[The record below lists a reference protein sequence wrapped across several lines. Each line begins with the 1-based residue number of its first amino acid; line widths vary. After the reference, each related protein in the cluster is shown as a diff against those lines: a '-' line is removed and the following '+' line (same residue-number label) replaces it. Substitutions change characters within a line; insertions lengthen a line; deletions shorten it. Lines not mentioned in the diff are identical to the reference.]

1 MATMDVKDVI
11 GDNLTKILEA
21 TAGKKR
27 HAELAEAVNKLV
39 ASLQTGAFVVSPT
52 SDLDKRKPEE
62 RSAGGGGGLPD
73 DRVADLLV
81 PIRLAM
87 ASRSPKIIEATLA
100 SVQKLIAHGLLRGDA
115 DLPPPARADAAGE
128 EKAAPSVTDS
138 EPSASP
144 PEPEPMST
152 PERRSSGDDLARAS
166 TSVSRE
172 NTRRV
177 KADAHAAELVELVC
191 AASDV
196 PDETVELQMLKCLL
210 TAVSSSTFRVR
221 ARALLRVVRACVN
234 AYLGSASEVNQT
246 TAKASLT
253 QMLAVVF
260 HRLET
265 RSRAHPDA
273 PPPVIVVAD
282 VFSSSLARRGKKR
295 PTTSEESTGTSDSG
309 IFRNRGGVSA
319 AALAAANA
327 VKPTEEDAAAQMTS
341 FVQGFINKVGADLTA
356 VAAAAAG
363 EDTDDIVEW
372 VPASAAAQHR
382 EVTEREFDNDGDA
395 TPAKRGMPRRTEE
408 LFGKERIAYGEDSAS
423 DDVSGSRQVSA
434 SGDAAEASEA
444 PSASAGTDASAFF
457 ALEED
462 AFLVFRAL
470 CKLAKKP
477 GDLTNPA
484 VARGKTLSLELLRIL
499 LENAGSA
506 FRRSRRLGAAV
517 SEYLCD
523 AVVVCASQT
532 VVPAAHGLALC
543 AFLAALKNF
552 RHTLKAEI
560 AVFFPALLLDPL
572 VRFGE
577 QTAPVKKGENAGA
590 LASSG
595 GGGSSMSSHRYS
607 TSSFQRR
614 AVLLAC
620 ARELCHDPKLMA
632 DVFVNYDCDLDSTNL
647 FERFVEALA
656 SVASPPKRKADPGSR
671 DGDAGV
677 NSYEYSSVANAHVTS
692 MTAEDVKLEQSLRLE
707 ALECLGV
714 LLESLRGWVAGDCRE
729 DKSAEEGGAE
739 TRGRADDDRSGG
751 SPFGSEGSG
760 SRDGPETKTKTNAV
774 SEKTLAGIEAMKASK
789 TEYQSAIALFNA
801 KPKKGIEAMQR
812 LRRCGETPEEIASFL
827 KDTPDLDKTT
837 VGDYLGE
844 RDEVCLTVM
853 HAYVDAMDFEGLKLD
868 EAIRN
873 FLAGFRLPG
882 ESQKIDRLMEK
893 FAERFCVCNPG
904 AYKSADTAYV
914 LAFSVIMLNTDAHNP
929 QVKHK
934 MTKEGFLRNNRGIDD
949 GADVPAAHLEELYDR
964 IVSNEIRMKDED
976 PKLLAEKAELN
987 AAKSSASSSAS
998 QSINRAM
1005 KDVSNR
1011 LGVDMLMSLM
1021 GAQKKTVHEVDTS
1034 EFMARVRER
1043 AARDAAGF
1051 QNVRDPNCAG
1061 IMFAQFSRL
1070 ALCTFR
1076 DAFLEVTDENI
1087 GSVEAHI
1094 VHAALAGYLAAARL
1108 AAALHSAE
1116 TLERC
1121 ASEAADLAAPN
1132 FAFSSVRL
1140 NGAETKKPYA
1150 FTKKNAE
1157 AMRCVV
1163 ELAKSVGNA
1172 LDEKCWTHV
1181 LVAASRYDK
1190 IHSAAA
1196 GFDEASLFGGAP
1208 EKEARCA
1215 KEKRSTPPTG
1225 AFGSPWKGGDVG
1237 ALTAINALNVS
1248 AAFKNS
1254 PTLANVFGGA
1264 GVFGGT
1270 NSGSSADESPFAHL
1284 KKRASS
1290 EADSSVG
1297 AFGSPSSG
1305 ARSVPGRT
1313 DAADVNGDE
1322 DENVEQN
1329 QNPFD
1334 DLDSPAFVPPSPAA
1348 TNATPLD
1355 AVSSAYLVSS
1365 TLDGDAVVSF
1375 TKALCTVSSFELLS
1389 SPPRVCSLAKLVEVA
1404 HANMDTR
1411 TRFVWSKMWAVMSA
1425 FFCDACCHATSVEVA
1440 MYAADSLRQLATKFL
1455 EREELLNYSFQ
1466 NEFLKPFVSVTIRS
1480 QSAPVREFIV
1490 RCVCS
1495 MISGL
1500 AKNVKSGWKS
1510 VFAVLTLA
1518 ACDARRTTAVLAFE
1532 IVERVIR
1539 EHFDRITETDPS
1551 VFTDCVDC
1559 LIAFTRYAKEDNGAD
1574 GVVALNAV
1582 AFLRFCALKL
1592 ADGAI
1597 GDLEKGVESAAGGAV
1612 VGDGDADLRSKEI
1625 ERADKNGVSR
1635 PVARARGATAF
1646 TEADAHVFYWFP
1658 LLKGLSDLTFDAR
1671 AEIRRSALEVLF
1683 DILDFHGERF
1693 SPGFWFEAYH
1703 KVLLPIFDRVRFDD
1717 ENDEK
1722 QDEGEDSWVF
1732 HTTQRCLDLLVDLT
1746 AKRRERILTSENS
1759 RGKETLGALFDLFV
1773 SLCLTSSKK
1782 LASCGVGAMHRLL
1795 SSNAA
1800 DALDEH
1806 GWSVAVDALARAMEA
1821 TKPDVKSLNANG
1833 NDADGAFSRKSAAS
1847 RCAARGETCAL
1858 LAHAAAETY
1867 FARGAVLSAA
1877 SLGKLVDALLSV
1889 ATHASASSTDAETT
1903 ERAATLQTLL
1913 ALEIESHRALLA
1925 VLLHLH
1931 AARFT
1936 FRNIRDEAETE
1947 AEDVKTSGGISI
1959 FSDAQVLCGA
1969 STRDALVR
1977 TAVGILDR
1985 FASRIESAETKP
1997 TCDSALTPFA
2007 SAFAPLASDAL
2018 RALARL
2024 DDDAFRA
2031 ALFFPVNGDF
2041 DSSAIFKP
2049 RDDARGKDATRKETR
2064 AATGFDALTRLT
2076 SCASTTRETR
2086 AALSDVFQRR
2096 VGPLLS
2102 RALRRDARA

>member
-1 MATMDVKDVI
+1 
-11 GDNLTKILEA
+11 
-21 TAGKKR
+21 
-27 HAELAEAVNKLV
+27 
-39 ASLQTGAFVVSPT
+39 
-52 SDLDKRKPEE
+52 
-62 RSAGGGGGLPD
+62 
-73 DRVADLLV
+73 
-81 PIRLAM
+81 
-87 ASRSPKIIEATLA
+87 
-100 SVQKLIAHGLLRGDA
+100 
-115 DLPPPARADAAGE
+115 
-128 EKAAPSVTDS
+128 
-138 EPSASP
+138 
-144 PEPEPMST
+144 
-152 PERRSSGDDLARAS
+152 
-166 TSVSRE
+166 
-172 NTRRV
+172 
-177 KADAHAAELVELVC
+177 
-191 AASDV
+191 
-196 PDETVELQMLKCLL
+196 
-210 TAVSSSTFRVR
+210 
-221 ARALLRVVRACVN
+221 
-234 AYLGSASEVNQT
+234 
-246 TAKASLT
+246 
-253 QMLAVVF
+253 
-260 HRLET
+260 
-265 RSRAHPDA
+265 
-273 PPPVIVVAD
+273 
-282 VFSSSLARRGKKR
+282 
-295 PTTSEESTGTSDSG
+295 
-309 IFRNRGGVSA
+309 
-319 AALAAANA
+319 
-327 VKPTEEDAAAQMTS
+327 
-341 FVQGFINKVGADLTA
+341 
-356 VAAAAAG
+356 
-363 EDTDDIVEW
+363 
-372 VPASAAAQHR
+372 
-382 EVTEREFDNDGDA
+382 
-395 TPAKRGMPRRTEE
+395 
-408 LFGKERIAYGEDSAS
+408 
-423 DDVSGSRQVSA
+423 
-434 SGDAAEASEA
+434 
-444 PSASAGTDASAFF
+444 
-457 ALEED
+457 
-462 AFLVFRAL
+462 
-470 CKLAKKP
+470 
-477 GDLTNPA
+477 
-484 VARGKTLSLELLRIL
+484 
-499 LENAGSA
+499 
-506 FRRSRRLGAAV
+506 
-517 SEYLCD
+517 
-523 AVVVCASQT
+523 
-532 VVPAAHGLALC
+532 
-543 AFLAALKNF
+543 
-552 RHTLKAEI
+552 
-560 AVFFPALLLDPL
+560 
-572 VRFGE
+572 
-577 QTAPVKKGENAGA
+577 
-590 LASSG
+590 
-595 GGGSSMSSHRYS
+595 
-607 TSSFQRR
+607 
-614 AVLLAC
+614 
-620 ARELCHDPKLMA
+620 
-632 DVFVNYDCDLDSTNL
+632 
-647 FERFVEALA
+647 
-656 SVASPPKRKADPGSR
+656 
-671 DGDAGV
+671 
-677 NSYEYSSVANAHVTS
+677 
-692 MTAEDVKLEQSLRLE
+692 
-707 ALECLGV
+707 
-714 LLESLRGWVAGDCRE
+714 
-729 DKSAEEGGAE
+729 
-739 TRGRADDDRSGG
+739 
-751 SPFGSEGSG
+751 
-760 SRDGPETKTKTNAV
+760 
-774 SEKTLAGIEAMKASK
+774 
-789 TEYQSAIALFNA
+789 
-801 KPKKGIEAMQR
+801 
-812 LRRCGETPEEIASFL
+812 
-827 KDTPDLDKTT
+827 
-837 VGDYLGE
+837 
-844 RDEVCLTVM
+844 
-853 HAYVDAMDFEGLKLD
+853 
-868 EAIRN
+868 
-873 FLAGFRLPG
+873 
-882 ESQKIDRLMEK
+882 
-893 FAERFCVCNPG
+893 
-904 AYKSADTAYV
+904 
-914 LAFSVIMLNTDAHNP
+914 
-929 QVKHK
+929 
-934 MTKEGFLRNNRGIDD
+934 
-949 GADVPAAHLEELYDR
+949 
-964 IVSNEIRMKDED
+964 
-976 PKLLAEKAELN
+976 
-987 AAKSSASSSAS
+987 
-998 QSINRAM
+998 M

-1021 GAQKKTVHEVDTS
+1021 GGSKKTVHEVDTS
-1034 EFMARVRER
+1034 EFMKRVRER

-1070 ALCTFR
+1070 ALSTFR
-1076 DAFLEVTDENI
+1076 DAFLDVPDGDI

-1094 VHAALAGYLAAARL
+1094 VDACLAGYLAAARL

-1116 TLERC
+1116 ALERC
-1121 ASEAADLAAPN
+1121 AREAADLAAPR
-1132 FAFSSVRL
+1132 AFSSVRV

-1172 LDEKCWTHV
+1172 LDEKSWTHV

-1208 EKEARCA
+1208 EKEERCA
-1215 KEKRSTPPTG
+1215 KEKRSTPSTG
-1225 AFGSPWKGGDVG
+1225 AFGSPWKGGDMG
-1237 ALTAINALNVS
+1237 ALNAMNALNVS

-1270 NSGSSADESPFAHL
+1270 NSSSSADESPFAHL
-1284 KKRASS
+1284 KKRADG
-1290 EADSSVG
+1290 ADSSVG

-1305 ARSVPGRT
+1305 ARSVPGQT

-1334 DLDSPAFVPPSPAA
+1334 DLDSPDFVPPSPAA
-1348 TNATPLD
+1348 TSATPLD
-1355 AVSSAYLVSS
+1355 AVSSAHLVSS
-1365 TLDGDAVVSF
+1365 ELDGDAVVSF

-1425 FFCDACCHATSVEVA
+1425 FFCDACCHVSSVEVA

-1466 NEFLKPFVSVTIRS
+1466 NEFLKPFVMVTRRS
-1480 QSAPVREFIV
+1480 QSPAVREFIV
-1490 RCVCS
+1490 RCAGS
-1495 MISGL
+1495 MIGGQ

-1518 ACDARRTTAVLAFE
+1518 ASDARPTTAALAFE

-1597 GDLEKGVESAAGGAV
+1597 GDLEKGVESAAGGDTL

-1625 ERADKNGVSR
+1625 ERAEKTHGVSR

-1658 LLKGLSDLTFDAR
+1658 LLKGLSDLTFDKR

-1717 ENDEK
+1717 EK
-1722 QDEGEDSWVF
+1722 QDEGEGEDSWVF

-1821 TKPDVKSLNANG
+1821 TKPDVKSLLANV

-1867 FARGAVLSAA
+1867 FARGAVLSAEA
-1877 SLGKLVDALLSV
+1877 LQKLVDALLSV
-1889 ATHASASSTDAETT
+1889 ATHASASST
-1903 ERAATLQTLL
+1903 ERIEATDLIATRMSLL

-1931 AARFT
+1931 AAHST
-1936 FRNIRDEAETE
+1936 KTRNIRDEAEAE
-1947 AEDVKTSGGISI
+1947 AEAVKASEGMRL
-1959 FSDAQVLCGA
+1959 FSDAQVACGA
-1969 STRDALVR
+1969 STRDALVQ

-1997 TCDSALTPFA
+1997 TCDSALTPVSFA

-2031 ALFFPVNGDF
+2031 ALFSPVNFTGDF
-2041 DSSAIFKP
+2041 DSSANVLP
-2049 RDDARGKDATRKETR
+2049 RDDVSGKDATRKETPR
-2064 AATGFDALTRLT
+2064 TLTGFAALTRLT
-2076 SCASTTRETR
+2076 SCASTPRPTRL
-2086 AALSDVFQRR
+2086 ALSDVFRRR

>member
-39 ASLQTGAFVVSPT
+39 ASLQTGAFVVSST

-87 ASRSPKIIEATLA
+87 ASRSPKIIDATLA

-265 RSRAHPDA
+265 QSRAHPDA

-395 TPAKRGMPRRTEE
+395 TPAKRGRRTEE

-444 PSASAGTDASAFF
+444 PSASAADASPGFF

-499 LENAGSA
+499 LENAGST

-577 QTAPVKKGENAGA
+577 QTAPVSRKLSENAGG
-590 LASSG
+590 ASSG

-656 SVASPPKRKADPGSR
+656 SVAAPPKRKAEATR
-671 DGDAGV
+671 DGDAGAT
-677 NSYEYSSVANAHVTS
+677 YEYSVANAHVSS

-714 LLESLRGWVAGDCRE
+714 LLESLRNWVNGDCRE
-729 DKSAEEGGAE
+729 DAAEEGGEE

-801 KPKKGIEAMQR
+801 KPKKGVAAMQR
-812 LRRCGETPEEIASFL
+812 LRRCGETPAEIASFL
-827 KDTPDLDKTT
+827 RDTPDLDKTT

-853 HAYVDAMDFEGLKLD
+853 HAYVDAMDFEGMKLD

-1070 ALCTFR
+1070 ALSTFR
-1076 DAFLEVTDENI
+1076 DAFLDVTDGDI

-1094 VHAALAGYLAAARL
+1094 VDASLAGYLAAARL
-1108 AAALHSAE
+1108 AAALHSAQ

-1121 ASEAADLAAPN
+1121 AREAADLAAP
-1132 FAFSSVRL
+1132 ALKFSSVRL

-1163 ELAKSVGNA
+1163 ELARRAGNA
-1172 LDEKCWTHV
+1172 LDEKSWTHV

-1208 EKEARCA
+1208 EKEERCA
-1215 KEKRSTPPTG
+1215 KEKRSTPSTG
-1225 AFGSPWKGGDVG
+1225 AFASPWKGGDMG

-1270 NSGSSADESPFAHL
+1270 NSSADKSPFAHL
-1284 KKRASS
+1284 KKRA
-1290 EADSSVG
+1290 EADPSVG
-1297 AFGSPSSG
+1297 AFGSPHG

-1313 DAADVNGDE
+1313 DAADVTVE

-1334 DLDSPAFVPPSPAA
+1334 DLDSPDFVPPSPAA
-1348 TNATPLD
+1348 TSALPLD

-1375 TKALCTVSSFELLS
+1375 TKALCTVSSFELAS

-1404 HANMDTR
+1404 HLNMDTR
-1411 TRFVWSKMWAVMSA
+1411 TRFVWSKMWAVMSD

-1466 NEFLKPFVSVTIRS
+1466 NEFLKPFVSVTRRS

-1490 RCVCS
+1490 RCAGS
-1495 MISGL
+1495 MISGQ

-1518 ACDARRTTAVLAFE
+1518 ASDARPTTAALAFE

-1722 QDEGEDSWVF
+1722 QDEGEGEDSWVF

-1746 AKRRERILTSENS
+1746 AKRRERILTTENS

-1821 TKPDVKSLNANG
+1821 TKPDVKSLLANVY
-1833 NDADGAFSRKSAAS
+1833 DADGAFSRGSAAS

-1858 LAHAAAETY
+1858 LAHATAETY

-1889 ATHASASSTDAETT
+1889 ATHASASTDAEAT
-1903 ERAATLQTLL
+1903 EQIATLPPLL

-1931 AARFT
+1931 AAHSTR
-1936 FRNIRDEAETE
+1936 RNIRDEAEAE
-1947 AEDVKTSGGISI
+1947 DEDVKASEGMRI

-1985 FASRIESAETKP
+1985 FASRVASAETKP
-1997 TCDSALTPFA
+1997 TDASALTPFA

-2031 ALFFPVNGDF
+2031 ALFSPVNGDF
-2041 DSSAIFKP
+2041 DSKAIFKP
-2049 RDDARGKDATRKETR
+2049 RDDVRGKDATRKETR

>member
-39 ASLQTGAFVVSPT
+39 ASLQTGAFVVSST

-62 RSAGGGGGLPD
+62 RSAGGGGLPD

-177 KADAHAAELVELVC
+177 KADTHAAELVELVC

-395 TPAKRGMPRRTEE
+395 TPAKRGKMTEE
-408 LFGKERIAYGEDSAS
+408 SFGKERIAYGEDSAS

-444 PSASAGTDASAFF
+444 PSASAADASPGLF

-499 LENAGSA
+499 LENAGPA

-577 QTAPVKKGENAGA
+577 QTAPVKKGENAGG
-590 LASSG
+590 ASSG

-656 SVASPPKRKADPGSR
+656 SVAAPPKRKADPGSR
-671 DGDAGV
+671 DGDAGN
-677 NSYEYSSVANAHVTS
+677 NSYEYSVANAHVSS

-714 LLESLRGWVAGDCRE
+714 LLESLRDWVAGDCRE
-729 DKSAEEGGAE
+729 DKSAEEGGEE
-739 TRGRADDDRSGG
+739 TRGLDDAGSGG

-812 LRRCGETPEEIASFL
+812 LRRCGETPAEIASFL
-827 KDTPDLDKTT
+827 RDTPDLDKTT

-1070 ALCTFR
+1070 ALSTFR
-1076 DAFLEVTDENI
+1076 DAFLDVTDGDI

-1094 VHAALAGYLAAARL
+1094 VHACLAGYLAAARL

-1121 ASEAADLAAPN
+1121 AREAADLAAPK
-1132 FAFSSVRL
+1132 ASSSVRL

-1163 ELAKSVGNA
+1163 ELARRAGNA
-1172 LDEKCWTHV
+1172 LDEKSWTHV

-1208 EKEARCA
+1208 EKEERCA
-1215 KEKRSTPPTG
+1215 KEKRSTPSTG

-1237 ALTAINALNVS
+1237 ALNAINALNVS

-1270 NSGSSADESPFAHL
+1270 NSSADESPFAHL
-1284 KKRASS
+1284 KKRA
-1290 EADSSVG
+1290 EADPSVG
-1297 AFGSPSSG
+1297 AFGSPHG

-1313 DAADVNGDE
+1313 DAADVTVE

-1334 DLDSPAFVPPSPAA
+1334 DLDSPDFVPPSPAA
-1348 TNATPLD
+1348 TSALPLD

-1375 TKALCTVSSFELLS
+1375 TKALCTVSSFELAS

-1404 HANMDTR
+1404 HLNMDTR
-1411 TRFVWSKMWAVMSA
+1411 TRFVWSKMWAVMSD

-1466 NEFLKPFVSVTIRS
+1466 NEFLKPFVSVTRRS

-1490 RCVCS
+1490 RCAGS
-1495 MISGL
+1495 MISGQ

-1518 ACDARRTTAVLAFE
+1518 ASDARPTTAALAFE

-1612 VGDGDADLRSKEI
+1612 VGDGDADLSLKEI
-1625 ERADKNGVSR
+1625 ERAEKTHGVSR

-1722 QDEGEDSWVF
+1722 QDEGEGEDSWVF

-1746 AKRRERILTSENS
+1746 AKRRERILTTENS

-1821 TKPDVKSLNANG
+1821 TKPDVKSLLANG
-1833 NDADGAFSRKSAAS
+1833 NDADGAFSRGSAAS

-1889 ATHASASSTDAETT
+1889 ATHASASTDAEAT
-1903 ERAATLQTLL
+1903 ERAATLPPLL

-1931 AARFT
+1931 AAHSTR
-1936 FRNIRDEAETE
+1936 RNIRDEDEAE
-1947 AEDVKTSGGISI
+1947 AEDVKASEGMRI

-1985 FASRIESAETKP
+1985 FASRVASAETKP
-1997 TCDSALTPFA
+1997 TDASAFTPFA

-2041 DSSAIFKP
+2041 DSKAIFKP
-2049 RDDARGKDATRKETR
+2049 RDDARGKDATRKETKKR
-2064 AATGFDALTRLT
+2064 AKTGFDALTRLT